1 MTGIPNTGPQQAHTQ
16 LSRPARPHSNGPGTY
31 GLSIRVQGIDGH
43 PYVVLNNQDRAP
55 QTYFDPNT
63 NTFIDTD
70 GSFIDNYDEYDFR
83 AGKEAGANSP
93 FMEYRSQKTKHHY
106 SAPQNGLSE
115 SQDRKPST
123 LLNFQK
129 HPEIL
134 QPYDPERNSLNLD
147 GFSSLPSRPL
157 PRAETSSRQQSSSK
171 STISSSSSSSS
182 SFQATSSTLDPKR
195 VPGQQEK
202 KQILSQTLNDPS
214 PSNPKSLSQTL
225 PSSHLAQPPTRTQWQ
240 VAEPQ
245 SKPRPTDT
253 SSLPSKT
260 GFKTQHQ
267 TVPSAQTPTISSPT
281 SEHSKTSGRSTSSI
295 GSTNSSLERPHR
307 EPDVLPLRRVDSSG
321 PVLPSSTRSR
331 HSSSP
336 SASKSPQD
344 EQMEAL
350 YSDSINRHEN
360 RRYIPF
366 TPGSGRDIDTGSIP
380 AVDELIE
387 KFDGKDGSHQRRGR
401 AGRRNRIN
409 PEDRKRSRSVDSA
422 LGLLDGSAY
431 SQEFNRNRGTSME
444 HVLRPSQ
451 LRIQKVGANQD
462 SWLTALDGKADS
474 RTWSRATSAPGSPEN
489 TVPKGLGFIQGYKKQ
504 LTRSSLPNF
513 SNKGKDVP
521 DGAAPPARAST
532 SSLSTSLSKPSS
544 STDKKSSPETD
555 VQVKKKRATLYLHS
569 SSLPLLLVHSY
580 TSYFISFYLYLISS
594 HFQATPDLLKGQQE
608 LSQQTNEE
616 TAKQILFSYL
626 KDG

>member
-1 MTGIPNTGPQQAHTQ
+1 MESYRVTGIPNNGPQQGHTQ
-16 LSRPARPHSNGPGTY
+16 LSRPSRPHSNGPGTY

-43 PYVVLNNQDRAP
+43 PYVVLNNQDRGP
-55 QTYFDPNT
+55 QSYFDPNT
-63 NTFIDTD
+63 NAYIDTD

-83 AGKEAGANSP
+83 GGKEAGANSP
-93 FMEYRSQKTKHHY
+93 FMEYRSQKVHHH
-106 SAPQNGLSE
+106 SAPQNGVTE
-115 SQDRKPST
+115 SQDRKTST

-147 GFSSLPSRPL
+147 GFKSLPSRPL
-157 PRAETSSRQQSSSK
+157 PRAETSSRQQSASSK
-171 STISSSSSSSS
+171 SAIPSSSSSSQS
-182 SFQATSSTLDPKR
+182 TSSTLDPKKA
-195 VPGQQEK
+195 PGQREK
-202 KQILSQTLNDPS
+202 RQILSQTVNDPS
-214 PSNPKSLSQTL
+214 PSNPEPLSQTL
-225 PSSHLAQPPTRTQWQ
+225 PPSHLAQPQTRTQWQ

-253 SSLPSKT
+253 SSHPSKT
-260 GFKTQHQ
+260 GLKTQHQ
-267 TVPSAQTPTISSPT
+267 PVPSAQPPTVSSPT
-281 SEHSKTSGRSTSSI
+281 SERSKTSGRSTSSM
-295 GSTNSSLERPHR
+295 GSTNSSLERSHR

-321 PVLPSSTRSR
+321 PVLQSSTRAR

-336 SASKSPQD
+336 SASKSPLD

-350 YSDSINRHEN
+350 YTDSINRHEN

-366 TPGSGRDIDTGSIP
+366 SPGSGRDIDTGSIP

-387 KFDGKDGSHQRRGR
+387 KFDGKDGSHPRRGR

-474 RTWSRATSAPGSPEN
+474 RTRSRATSAPGSPEN
-489 TVPKGLGFIQGYKKQ
+489 TISKGLGFIQGYKKPQ
-504 LTRSSLPNF
+504 TRSSLPTVA
-513 SNKGKDVP
+513 NKGKDSP

-544 STDKKSSPETD
+544 STDKKSNPETE
-555 VQVKKKRATLYLHS
+555 VQVKKK
-569 SSLPLLLVHSY
+569 
-580 TSYFISFYLYLISS
+580 I
-594 HFQATPDLLKGQQE
+594 K
-608 LSQQTNEE
+608 
-616 TAKQILFSYL
+616 
-626 KDG
+626 

>member
-1 MTGIPNTGPQQAHTQ
+1 MESYRVTGIPNNGPQQGHTQ

-70 GSFIDNYDEYDFR
+70 GSFIDNYDEYDFS

-106 SAPQNGLSE
+106 NAPQNGLSE

-157 PRAETSSRQQSSSK
+157 SRTETSSHQPSSSK
-171 STISSSSSSSS
+171 STIPLTSP
-182 SFQATSSTLDPKR
+182 SFQAPSSTLDSKR
-195 VPGQQEK
+195 APSQQEK
-202 KQILSQTLNDPS
+202 KQTANDSS

-225 PSSHLAQPPTRTQWQ
+225 PPSHVAQHPTRMQWQ

-267 TVPSAQTPTISSPT
+267 TVPSAQPPKVSSPS
-281 SEHSKTSGRSTSSI
+281 SEHSKNSGRSTSSI
-295 GSTNSSLERPHR
+295 GSTNSSLERSHR

-321 PVLPSSTRSR
+321 PVLQSSTRSR
-331 HSSSP
+331 HLSSP

-344 EQMEAL
+344 EKMESL

-387 KFDGKDGSHQRRGR
+387 KFDGKDGSQPRRGR

-462 SWLTALDGKADS
+462 SWLTAVDGKADS

-489 TVPKGLGFIQGYKKQ
+489 TVPKGLGFLKGYKKPE
-504 LTRSSLPNF
+504 TRSSLPNF
-513 SNKGKDVP
+513 GNKGKDVP

-532 SSLSTSLSKPSS
+532 SSLATSLSKPSS
-544 STDKKSSPETD
+544 STDKKSSPGTE
-555 VQVKKKRATLYLHS
+555 VQVKKKKY
-569 SSLPLLLVHSY
+569 
-580 TSYFISFYLYLISS
+580 I
-594 HFQATPDLLKGQQE
+594 K
-608 LSQQTNEE
+608 
-616 TAKQILFSYL
+616 
-626 KDG
+626 

>member
-1 MTGIPNTGPQQAHTQ
+1 MTGIPNNGPQQGHTQ

-70 GSFIDNYDEYDFR
+70 GSFIDNYDEYDFTS
-83 AGKEAGANSP
+83 GKEAGANSP

-115 SQDRKPST
+115 PPDRQPST

-147 GFSSLPSRPL
+147 GFSSLPSRSL
-157 PRAETSSRQQSSSK
+157 PRTETSSRQHSSSK
-171 STISSSSSSSS
+171 STIPSSSST
-182 SFQATSSTLDPKR
+182 SFQATSSTQDPKR
-195 VPGQQEK
+195 APSQQEK
-202 KQILSQTLNDPS
+202 KQILSQTAKDPS
-214 PSNPKSLSQTL
+214 ASNPKSL
-225 PSSHLAQPPTRTQWQ
+225 AQHPTRTQWQ

-267 TVPSAQTPTISSPT
+267 TVPSAQPPKVSSPT

-295 GSTNSSLERPHR
+295 GSTNSSLERSHR

-321 PVLPSSTRSR
+321 PVLQSSTRLR
-331 HSSSP
+331 HPSSP
-336 SASKSPQD
+336 SSSKSPQD

-366 TPGSGRDIDTGSIP
+366 SPGSGRDIDTGSIP
-380 AVDELIE
+380 AIDELIE
-387 KFDGKDGSHQRRGR
+387 KFDGKDGSHPRRGR

-431 SQEFNRNRGTSME
+431 SQEFTRNRGTSME

-462 SWLTALDGKADS
+462 SWLTAVDGKTDS

-489 TVPKGLGFIQGYKKQ
+489 TVSKGLGFIQVYKKPQ
-504 LTRSSLPNF
+504 TRSSLPNF
-513 SNKGKDVP
+513 GDKGKDVP

-544 STDKKSSPETD
+544 SADKKSSPETE
-555 VQVKKKRATLYLHS
+555 VQVNK
-569 SSLPLLLVHSY
+569 
-580 TSYFISFYLYLISS
+580 
-594 HFQATPDLLKGQQE
+594 
-608 LSQQTNEE
+608 
-616 TAKQILFSYL
+616 
-626 KDG
+626 

>member
-1 MTGIPNTGPQQAHTQ
+1 MTGISNNGQQQGHTQ
-16 LSRPARPHSNGPGTY
+16 LSRPTRTHNNGPGTY

-63 NTFIDTD
+63 NSFIDTD
-70 GSFIDNYDEYDFR
+70 GSFIDNFDEYDFR
-83 AGKEAGANSP
+83 GGKEAGANSP
-93 FMEYRSQKTKHHY
+93 FMEYRSQKTKHHNI
-106 SAPQNGLSE
+106 APQNGLSE
-115 SQDRKPST
+115 PHDRKPST

-134 QPYDPERNSLNLD
+134 EPYDPERNSLNLD
-147 GFSSLPSRPL
+147 GFHSIASRPL
-157 PRAETSSRQQSSSK
+157 PRSETSCRQQSSSR
-171 STISSSSSSSS
+171 STIPSSSSSST
-182 SFQATSSTLDPKR
+182 QATSSTLDSKR
-195 VPGQQEK
+195 APGQLEK
-202 KQILSQTLNDPS
+202 KQVLSQTANDPS
-214 PSNPKSLSQTL
+214 QSNPRSLSQTL
-225 PSSHLAQPPTRTQWQ
+225 HPDHFPQPLTRSQLQ

-245 SKPRPTDT
+245 SKPRLTET
-253 SSLPSKT
+253 SSLPSKM
-260 GFKTQHQ
+260 GFKNQHQ
-267 TVPSAQTPTISSPT
+267 TVPSAQPSTVSSPT
-281 SEHSKTSGRSTSSI
+281 SEHSKTSGRSTCSVS
-295 GSTNSSLERPHR
+295 STNSSLERSRR

-321 PVLPSSTRSR
+321 PVLQSSTRSR
-331 HSSSP
+331 HLSSP

-380 AVDELIE
+380 GVDELIE
-387 KFDGKDGSHQRRGR
+387 KFDGKDGSHTRRGR

-462 SWLTALDGKADS
+462 SWLTTVEGKADS

-489 TVPKGLGFIQGYKKQ
+489 TVPKGLGFIQGYKKPQ
-504 LTRSSLPNF
+504 TRPSLPNF

-532 SSLSTSLSKPSS
+532 SSLSTSLSKLSS
-544 STDKKSSPETD
+544 STDKKSSKETD
-555 VQVKKKRATLYLHS
+555 VQVKKLCYFVFTLSAQYLFFPYTHTRRI
-569 SSLPLLLVHSY
+569 SLV
-580 TSYFISFYLYLISS
+580 FICI
-594 HFQATPDLLKGQQE
+594 
-608 LSQQTNEE
+608 
-616 TAKQILFSYL
+616 
-626 KDG
+626 